1 MDSLY
6 DPELMSETVPVIFD
20 NSKEWYRV
28 LSISMKLG
36 ARGIAHVDRVSRIEL
51 KENNRYSDLLLINR
65 TASPL
70 SW

>member
-6 DPELMSETVPVIFD
+6 DTELMSGTVPVIFD

-28 LSISMKLG
+28 LSTTMKLG
-36 ARGIAHVDRVSRIEL
+36 TRGVEHVEGVSRFKL
-51 KENNRYSDLLLINR
+51 KENRRYSDLLLINR